1 MDVVEQT
8 VYYTHD
14 NGRRPY
20 KVEIVGGRVFV
31 YSALEQD
38 LDSDIVT
45 YSPHAIIGIGAE
57 KILIGKSPNNET
69 GDVDGNSILLYIGG
83 NTHIYIGH
91 EIYQFTSM
99 NPIIDYMSPVGN
111 NDTPYPYAICHN
123 GDILLMSEKVR
134 LVNPRIPQNEDPYT
148 YYYSISY
155 ITGPD
160 GEPGRGNIEKTY
172 VGNSTF
178 SMNYVVNPSE
188 DYDKLVRNGGNE
200 ELGGPISFKMKVPN
214 TLFQVTKDQYIDI
227 IEQFGRQNGITPINI
242 QWLLGL

>member
-57 KILIGKSPNNET
+57 KILIGKS
-69 GDVDGNSILLYIGG
+69 
-83 NTHIYIGH
+83 
-91 EIYQFTSM
+91 
-99 NPIIDYMSPVGN
+99 PIIDYMSPVGN